1 MMDSNHKNDSIM
13 EGTMRVYNKIICP
26 YCFAEFNHDDVLFR
40 AETCFNEDDILEEYE
55 IDMMKDGPEKEK
67 ARRDNDL
74 KREFQTGI
82 HAKYEEY
89 WKRYGGTT
97 EQTRK
102 RNTTG
107 SMSQFVENYKK
118 PIISPKNPRVVKFDN
133 SDGSGVSFDR
143 DGFLSSVTDIFGG
156 HTSRRVCPECFN
168 PLPRNYGKYPV
179 KFISVIGITRSGK
192 TVYLSSLLD
201 NMYEYADKIGMSPI
215 NNDSV
220 NFFIEQN
227 KIQKDTVLPQGTLP
241 ERMSQPLCYHL
252 NYFHQGKQI
261 LETSTFVIYD
271 IAGENCLDAGS
282 VENFGQF
289 ILHSDGIIILQDPK
303 QFQRI
308 YGEAHTMAE
317 SVLRTIKDLF
327 VGADHYCS
335 TPIALCISKC
345 DRLIDDDMFSKELVD
360 MLREPVKSAEN
371 FKGFCA
377 TDYNKISKAIDDF
390 YRGKDKQTRTALK
403 TSFDCYNYF
412 AVSALNCRL
421 VESGETSDVSQEKIL
436 MPAETPHPM
445 RIEEP
450 LFWLFKQFGFI
461 NSDIDI
467 IDHAVVGKIAK
478 LNEQKKLWKK
488 ELSEAQSRRF
498 GRKRR
503 VQECENNI
511 NSISRQIHELMNS

>member
-40 AETCFNEDDILEEYE
+40 AETCFNDDDILEEYD
-55 IDMMKDGPEKEK
+55 IDMMEDGPEKEK

-82 HAKYEEY
+82 HPKYEEY
-89 WKRYGGTT
+89 WRRYGGTT

-107 SMSQFVENYKK
+107 SMSQFVENYQK

-133 SDGSGVSFDR
+133 DNGSGVRLDG
-143 DGFLSSVTDIFGG
+143 DGFLSSVTDVFDG
-156 HTSRRVCPECFN
+156 HTSSRVCPECFN

-179 KFISVIGITRSGK
+179 KFISVIGITGAGK

-201 NMYEYADKIGMSPI
+201 NMYEYADKLGMNPI

-227 KIQKDTVLPQGTLP
+227 KIQRDIVLPQGTLP

-252 NYFHQGKQI
+252 HYFHQGKGES
-261 LETSTFVIYD
+261 ETSTFVIYD
-271 IAGENCLDAGS
+271 IAGENCVDDKS

-289 ILHSDGIIILQDPK
+289 ILHSDGIIVLQDPK
-303 QFQRI
+303 QFKKI
-308 YGEAHTMAE
+308 YGEAHTMAN
-317 SVLRTIKDLF
+317 SVLRTINNLF
-327 VGADHYCS
+327 VGTDYCS
-335 TPIALCISKC
+335 IPIALCISKC
-345 DRLIDDDMFSKELVD
+345 DRLIDDGMFDGKLVE
-360 MLREPVKSAEN
+360 MLNEPVKSAEN

-377 TDYNKISKAIDDF
+377 VDYNKISKAIDDF
-390 YRGKDKQTRTALK
+390 YRSQDNPTRTALR
-403 TSFDCYNYF
+403 TSFDCFNYF
-412 AVSALNCRL
+412 AVSSLNCRL
-421 VESGETSDVSQEKIL
+421 IESGETSDISQEKIL
-436 MPAETPHPM
+436 MPAETPRPM

-461 NSDIDI
+461 NSDVDI
-467 IDHAVVGKIAK
+467 QDHAIVGKIAK
-478 LNEQKKLWKK
+478 LNEQKELWEK

-498 GRKRR
+498 GRRKR
-503 VQECENNI
+503 VQECEDNL
-511 NSISRQIHELMNS
+511 NSISKQIQELMNS